1 MLNQRSI
8 CGHELG
14 RVSMVLLLL
23 FTFTVGLFAQST
35 GTING
40 RVTDTSGAVV
50 PGTTI
55 TATNTAT
62 GVARTT
68 TTISDGLYNITGLL
82 PGTYDIQASANGLEK
97 VVKQGE
103 TLVTA
108 TTLTVN
114 FELGVA
120 TTTQKAEVTA
130 EAPLVDTTQSF
141 DSQTLQTT
149 EVQSLPIL
157 NRNFSG
163 LVTLVPSARPTAT
176 PANNKIALGGG
187 LGFSGGAGRN
197 GGVEMD
203 GAALRDDV
211 NGGPLF
217 NVTLE
222 GVQEFN
228 VLAHDYPANYG
239 LTSGG
244 IVLITTKSGGNAF
257 HGSAF
262 GFGRNQDMTAI
273 DYFSKPSNGG
283 LGKPPYDREEF
294 GGSLGGPIKK
304 DKLFF
309 FVAAEDLRLNQ
320 SLVIPNLAYSQA
332 VALKS
337 NLSSL
342 TSCPICVTVGNAMVP
357 SSNLPETIRD
367 LQTNVRMDYQ
377 INDKNSFF
385 ARYVREH
392 LDAFDDILQT
402 LGGVPHP
409 DINPNGSNV
418 YDPVHG
424 DNAVI
429 SWTSIIGTRSVNTLA
444 FAGTNFYEF
453 QYCKCSLTGPAQMYA
468 DMIFP
473 DLQVGAPVPAA
484 GSKDAQTDIQVKEL
498 FSHQLGNHSLKF
510 GGDYIDYLNLG
521 YLRNISGDVA
531 FFDDPTTIINNTN
544 GKYPEGFLTPGAM
557 KTVLEMSKD
566 FGGAPAPSAV
576 ENGKE
581 FSLFAQD
588 DWKIKSNLTL
598 NLGVHYDRYSN
609 FYDQSG
615 DVNNRAYL
623 LLHAIGSPWGSN
635 IPKTFNKAISPRV
648 GLAWDIT
655 KNGKNVFRAS
665 FGIFYDESLSP
676 NMTAIDPENQP
687 LLENVGATYTNTAV
701 GAGAAPTTVYGG
713 VLPLALQ
720 PGLPTFL
727 PGGNTTITWLE
738 PGTVDPSSE
747 QTHAGYTRQI
757 SPTMVFSLDYTHML
771 GLHEWHAELIN
782 PLESTAWD
790 PNAASYNTC
799 GITGSYRRLECA
811 FRAAGLAPNTI
822 GVVQINSATN
832 RSQYNEA
839 VFHFA
844 KRSKYMDFQANY
856 ILSAAYAF
864 GGAIGSTAT
873 GGGPVAAEIPLQ
885 IFSKSEWGPSLTD
898 ERNRVVVSGV
908 FRLKWGIEAA
918 PIFQWGSAR
927 PYNCLSSTDYTGS
940 GNGDSRCVVSSATGA
955 ITAAPAVPAGTT
967 VTTSGGYTVN
977 GVTYTPL
984 GVNALRGTD
993 TYDLDARF
1001 SKIFTIHERYKLAA
1015 FVELYNITNK
1025 ANFGNNYG
1033 GTYSATSTTF
1043 EKPLGYLNN
1052 GVSLPTSRQLQLGAR
1067 FTF

>member
-1 MLNQRSI
+1 
-8 CGHELG
+8 
-14 RVSMVLLLL
+14 MVLLLL